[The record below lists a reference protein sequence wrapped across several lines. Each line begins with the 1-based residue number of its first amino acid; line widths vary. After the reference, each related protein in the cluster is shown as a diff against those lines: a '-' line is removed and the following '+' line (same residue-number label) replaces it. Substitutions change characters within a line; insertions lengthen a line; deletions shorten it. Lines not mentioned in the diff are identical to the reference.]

1 MNHFNDHLLFSN
13 NIWDNAHYLK
23 ALQEAQLNEV
33 RASKGVRSKDP
44 EVKERAIAR
53 QKAKKSAHNRMSAE
67 DNKEYYRLVYSNNP
81 KEAKKYA
88 ARAYM
93 HDDLAI
99 RHIENIDR
107 IRHGD
112 TEEQG
117 N

>member
-13 NIWDNAHYLK
+13 NIWDNARYLK

-33 RASKGVRSKDP
+33 RVSKGVRSKDP

-53 QKAKKSAHNRMSAE
+53 QQAKKRAHQRMSAE
-67 DNKEYYRLVYSNNP
+67 DNKEYYTLYYSGNR
-81 KEAKKYA
+81 KEAKKHA
-88 ARAYM
+88 ARAFM
-93 HDDLAI
+93 HDDLAL
-99 RHIENIDR
+99 RHLENIDR
-107 IRHGD
+107 IRYGD